1 MVGTDNSML
10 KKETNVIHDNGATIS
25 LMDKEVADSIGL
37 RGETRPL
44 GLATIGDPNVVQQ
57 AFKASIN
64 VHDSEGNEVGK
75 AWVHVVS
82 NFVDLKAVDWLS
94 QAAKFPHLTSLNF
107 PKPFIGG
114 KCHILLGN
122 DNHHL
127 SAQKGDRIKPK
138 ESPQSY
144 PYACLTPIRMVCS
157 GTHIASG

>member
-10 KKETNVIHDNGATIS
+10 EKETNVIHDNGAKIS

-37 RGETRPL
+37 RGERRPL

-82 NFVDLKAVDWLS
+82 NFVDQKAVDWSS

-107 PKPFIGG
+107 PKPFIYWR
-114 KCHILLGN
+114 KMS
-122 DNHHL
+122 HL
-127 SAQKGDRIKPK
+127 AR
-138 ESPQSY
+138 
-144 PYACLTPIRMVCS
+144 
-157 GTHIASG
+157 